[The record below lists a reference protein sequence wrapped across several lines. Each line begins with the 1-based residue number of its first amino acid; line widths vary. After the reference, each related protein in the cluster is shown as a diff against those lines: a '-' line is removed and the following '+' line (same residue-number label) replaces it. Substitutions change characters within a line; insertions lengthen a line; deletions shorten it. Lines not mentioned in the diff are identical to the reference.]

1 MANERPIQTS
11 LGDQLGFFRSL
22 KLIMSLSLVQFH
34 QLMYVRIHKWLFVF
48 NLSDMCVIV
57 LSSPGTHS
65 SLYLLINSASPRAPV
80 LSRNHPQGKLESRKG
95 FMVEKLGS
103 MEQKKYQVIDPQ
115 NQGEPE
121 MGCVPRGCLDC
132 TPALSRSPTLPRW
145 RRHKHAKPFQPQQPQ
160 GNSNTAMKNQVVPF
174 EPKPLL

>member
-1 MANERPIQTS
+1 
-11 LGDQLGFFRSL
+11 
-22 KLIMSLSLVQFH
+22 
-34 QLMYVRIHKWLFVF
+34 
-48 NLSDMCVIV
+48 MCVIV

-121 MGCVPRGCLDC
+121 G
-132 TPALSRSPTLPRW
+132 SW
-145 RRHKHAKPFQPQQPQ
+145 
-160 GNSNTAMKNQVVPF
+160 
-174 EPKPLL
+174 EPKVLLNQKDILISYLKDWPGRVAPELMSSVAQRCP